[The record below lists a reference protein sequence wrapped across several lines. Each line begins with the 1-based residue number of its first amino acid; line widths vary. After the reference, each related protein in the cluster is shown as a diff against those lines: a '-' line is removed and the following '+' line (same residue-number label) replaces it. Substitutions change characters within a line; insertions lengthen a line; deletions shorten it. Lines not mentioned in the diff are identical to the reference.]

1 MGSTRPDICVG
12 ANCAF
17 PLDSGSA
24 ANFPSDCPCANK
36 NVFYNMQEYTIDE
49 DLLASWAGYDVI
61 LKIADEQTGD
71 DGFVAVDNIKFHGKP
86 LTCVELTGTGSPDW
100 TAYSDSDALADP
112 ADTDSGPA
120 TDAYPAGGFGNNQGW
135 SRITD
140 PDGTYG
146 YAAGTSSN
154 CRMSSFNSVGDAGAT
169 SSCEYATCPAGSIT
183 VTQAM
188 CLALG
193 KSAADCTFPSV
204 GAMDV
209 WPSTCP

>member
-1 MGSTRPDICVG
+1 MGEPPDVPNVYPSSTETGQTTFAGGDDTCACVSENLAACSYACCPAGTFSTRPDICVG

-154 CRMSSFNSVGDAGAT
+154 CRMSSFNSVGDA
-169 SSCEYATCPAGSIT
+169 
-183 VTQAM
+183 
-188 CLALG
+188 
-193 KSAADCTFPSV
+193 
-204 GAMDV
+204 
-209 WPSTCP
+209 